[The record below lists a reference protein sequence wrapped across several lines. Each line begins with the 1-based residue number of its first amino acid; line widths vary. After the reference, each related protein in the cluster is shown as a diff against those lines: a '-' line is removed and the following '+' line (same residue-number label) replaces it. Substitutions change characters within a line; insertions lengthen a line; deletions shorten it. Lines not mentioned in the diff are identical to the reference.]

1 FKLKRVT
8 MNIVDIILGI
18 ILLFAFYKG
27 AKQGLFVT
35 LASLIGLVLGVI
47 GAVYFS
53 DYAAD
58 YLVENVSWSEQVIN
72 LVAFAITFLVIV
84 FVIGLAGKALTKV
97 ADFAALGLVNKILG
111 GIFNAL
117 KYGFIVS
124 VIFMFI
130 NASSAVSGFIISEE
144 KKEASMLYEPVASLA
159 PLVLPHIL
167 EKVDELKPDKDKY
180 DEDNDDKDN
189 PPIQD
194 GVMNEDL

>member
-1 FKLKRVT
+1 

-58 YLVENVSWSEQVIN
+58 YLAKNVSWSEQVIN

-84 FVIGLAGKALTKV
+84 FVIGLAGKTLTKV

-111 GIFNAL
+111 GVFNAL

-124 VIFMFI
+124 VVFMFI
-130 NASSAVSGFIISEE
+130 NASSAASGFIISEE

-180 DEDNDDKDN
+180 DEDNYDEDN
-189 PPIQD
+189 PPIED
-194 GVMNEDL
+194 EVPNEDF

>member
-1 FKLKRVT
+1 
-8 MNIVDIILGI
+8 MNIADIILGI

-58 YLVENVSWSEQVIN
+58 YLAENVSWSEQVIN

-111 GIFNAL
+111 GIFNVL

-144 KKEASMLYEPVASLA
+144 KKEASMLYKPVASLA

-180 DEDNDDKDN
+180 DEDN

-194 GVMNEDL
+194 EVMNEGF

>member
-1 FKLKRVT
+1 

-159 PLVLPHIL
+159 PLVLTHIL

>member
-1 FKLKRVT
+1 

-180 DEDNDDKDN
+180 DEVNDDKDN

>member
-1 FKLKRVT
+1 

-144 KKEASMLYEPVASLA
+144 KKEASMLYEPLASLA

>member
-1 FKLKRVT
+1 

>member
-1 FKLKRVT
+1 

-180 DEDNDDKDN
+180 DEDN

>member
-1 FKLKRVT
+1 

-27 AKQGLFVT
+27 VKQGLFVT

-58 YLVENVSWSEQVIN
+58 YLAKNVSWSEQVIN

-84 FVIGLAGKALTKV
+84 FVIGLAGKTLTKV

-111 GIFNAL
+111 GVFNAL

-124 VIFMFI
+124 VVFMFI
-130 NASSAVSGFIISEE
+130 NASSAASGFIISEE

-180 DEDNDDKDN
+180 DEDNYDEDN
-189 PPIQD
+189 PPIED
-194 GVMNEDL
+194 EVPNEDF

>member
-1 FKLKRVT
+1 

-194 GVMNEDL
+194 VVMNEVL